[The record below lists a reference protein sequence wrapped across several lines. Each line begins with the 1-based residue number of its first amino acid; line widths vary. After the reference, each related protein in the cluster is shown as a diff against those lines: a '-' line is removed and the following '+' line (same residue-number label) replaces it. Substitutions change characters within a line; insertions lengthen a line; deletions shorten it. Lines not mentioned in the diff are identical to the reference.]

1 MKKPRDG
8 SMNNHLIEVK
18 KVNNEDELKT
28 AQEIR
33 YQVFVI
39 GQNVPPEEEIDKYES
54 VCVHFLAKY
63 DNIPCGAARWRKT
76 ERGVKLERFAVLEN
90 YRKKG
95 VGSALV
101 EAVLEDV
108 KLQPNIKDELLY
120 LHSQISAM
128 PLYEKFGFVKEG
140 EMFQECD
147 IDHFTMK
154 KAR

>member
-1 MKKPRDG
+1 
-8 SMNNHLIEVK
+8 MNNPLIEVK
-18 KVNNEDELKT
+18 KVSEERELKT
-28 AQEIR
+28 AQQIR
-33 YQVFVI
+33 YEVFVI
-39 GQNVPPEEEIDKYES
+39 GQKVPPEEEIDEHES

-63 DNIPCGAARWRKT
+63 QGIPCGAARWRKT
-76 ERGVKLERFAVLEN
+76 KKGVKLERFAVLEK
-90 YRKKG
+90 YRKRG

-101 EAVLEDV
+101 EAVVEDV
-108 KLQPNIKDELLY
+108 KSQPDTKDELLY